1 MNKQAKEG
9 MREVGTAAA
18 SGLIGIFVAWLKTR
32 PRVKKWL
39 GLKK

>member
-1 MNKQAKEG
+1 MNKQNKDA
-9 MREVGTAAA
+9 MRDVGTAAA

-39 GLKK
+39 GTK